1 VSSLLAARG
10 SRLAVVIGILLAAAC
25 APAAPAPVPSPA
37 VVLGDAEVAVVA
49 SLMEAEDRRAL
60 DLAALREAAGD
71 AHPEVRR
78 RAALAGGRIGDPA
91 ATPVLVHLL
100 ADGDTAVAGAAAFG
114 LGLLADTAAVA
125 PLAARLSGDAVR
137 AAPTV
142 AGEAATAL
150 SRTDHPAAHA
160 AVVSFLRDSDAAGD
174 AARLAIAPALLG
186 FWRLPA
192 GTDLTGPRRW
202 ADHADADLRLAA
214 AHSLFRRPTAES
226 LELALIMAG
235 DADARVRLLAL
246 RGLAASVAG
255 ESRDA
260 AWRVVAERAADP
272 DPMVR
277 IGALRAAGTYAGS
290 ASAALIAGAFGDEPP
305 VALAAIEALGAMGTP
320 AAGQSEALAAIARDG
335 ARPVQLRGAAGEA
348 LASVAPGDA
357 EPVVTE
363 LAGSA
368 EWRLRAAAPRGAVR
382 LAASPHE
389 VRGLLRD
396 RDVRVASAAYGAL
409 AARAA
414 SDPGAAAA
422 IRPLVRETLGS
433 AQDVPL
439 RAAALR
445 ALAPAAA
452 APDLPL
458 VLDAYGAAL
467 RDPEPDAAIAA
478 LEVLGALRERNVP
491 AGRAFGLRFG
501 RPDDARVHRAAAA
514 ALPELAARWG
524 PPGPVETGRSREG
537 YLDLTRRWV
546 AAPLAGGP
554 TTARVHTEAGTFELE
569 LTPEAP
575 LTVAS
580 FVSLA
585 ERGYFDGQEWP
596 RVVPAF
602 VIQGGDPRGDTS
614 GGPGYAIRDEM
625 NRLRY
630 DRGTLGMA
638 LSGPDTGGSQ
648 FFVTHTPQ
656 PHLDGTYTVFGR
668 VTSGMETV
676 DRTLAG
682 HRISRIEI
690 VSRPGAQP

>member
-1 VSSLLAARG
+1 MLSLLAARG
-10 SRLAVVIGILLAAAC
+10 SRLAVAGALLVALGC
-25 APAAPAPVPSPA
+25 APAAIAPAPSPA
-37 VVLGDAEVAVVA
+37 VVLGDAEIGVVA

-60 DLAALREAAGD
+60 DLGALREAAGD

-78 RAALAGGRIGDPA
+78 RAALAGGRIGDRA
-91 ATPVLVHLL
+91 AMPTLVHLL
-100 ADGDTAVAGAAAFG
+100 ADGDTAVAANAAFG
-114 LGLLADTAAVA
+114 LGLLADTLAVE
-125 PLAARLSGDAVR
+125 PLVAMLSGDAVR

-150 SRTDHPAAHA
+150 SRMDHPAAHA
-160 AVVSFLRDSDAAGD
+160 ALVSLLRDSGATGD
-174 AARLAIAPALLG
+174 AARLAIAPALLS

-202 ADHADADLRLAA
+202 ADHADPDLRFAA
-214 AHSLFRRPTAES
+214 AHALFRRPTPEA
-226 LELALIMAG
+226 LGLALTMAG
-235 DADARVRLLAL
+235 DEDARVRLLAL
-246 RGLAASVAG
+246 RGLAASVA
-255 ESRDA
+255 ESRRDA
-260 AWRVVAERAADP
+260 AWRVVAERASDP

-277 IGALRAAGTYAGS
+277 IGALRAAATYAGS
-290 ASAALIAGAFGDEPP
+290 TSAALIARALDDEPP

-320 AAGQSEALAAIARDG
+320 AADHATTLAAIARDMEG
-335 ARPVQLRGAAGEA
+335 PVQLRGAAVEA

-357 EPVVTE
+357 APVVAE

-368 EWRLRAAAPRGAVR
+368 EWRLRAAAARSAVR

-389 VRGLLRD
+389 VRGLVRD
-396 RDVRVASAAYGAL
+396 QDARVAAAAYGAL
-409 AARAA
+409 AARGTPAPA
-414 SDPGAAAA
+414 WEGVRA
-422 IRPLVRETLGS
+422 LVRETLLS
-433 AQDVPL
+433 AEDVPL

-445 ALAPAAA
+445 ALAPVAT

-491 AGRAFGLRFG
+491 VGRAFGLRFG
-501 RPDDARVHRAAAA
+501 RPEDARIHRAAAA
-514 ALPELAARWG
+514 ALPDLAARWG
-524 PPGPVETGRSREG
+524 PPGEVETGRTPEEYRE
-537 YLDLTRRWV
+537 LTRRWI
-546 AAPLAGGP
+546 AAPLARGP
-554 TTARVHTEAGTFELE
+554 YSARVHTEAGTFDLA
-569 LTPEAP
+569 LSPDAP

-585 ERGYFDGQEWP
+585 ERGYFEGQEWP

-614 GGPGYAIRDEM
+614 GGPGYAIRDEL

-630 DRGTLGMA
+630 DRGALGMA

-656 PHLDGTYTVFGR
+656 PHLDGIHTVFGR
-668 VTSGMETV
+668 VTSGMEAV

-690 VSRPGAQP
+690 VSRPGTEP